1 MNELARALVIGALS
15 GSRTMLGPALVARE
29 RLPAPV
35 AHLLA
40 TMAAGE
46 LLADKSARIGNRT
59 DPLPLVARVAM
70 GAFAAAGQARTRHR
84 LPGAVVGAAAALV
97 AAHGCFYLRRLA
109 TTRLGV
115 PNVVAGLLEDAVAL
129 GAAATML
136 RGGPARTTIADQ
148 LTPTE
153 KLSS

>member
-1 MNELARALVIGALS
+1 MNELVRACAIGALS

-35 AHLLA
+35 ADLLA

-46 LLADKSARIGNRT
+46 LVADKSARIGNRT
-59 DPLPLVARVAM
+59 DPLPLVARVAS
-70 GAFAAAGQARTRHR
+70 GALAAAGQAGTRHR
-84 LPGAVVGAAAALV
+84 LPASVVGAAAALV
-97 AAHGCFYLRRLA
+97 AAYGCFYLRRLA
-109 TTRLGV
+109 TARLGL

-136 RGGPARTTIADQ
+136 RRSRRSPARGHHSD
-148 LTPTE
+148 
-153 KLSS
+153 